1 MSHRKMH
8 LGFLSALIPICG
20 LLNSICCEKNKDSR
34 LEYLTQSH
42 SWKISPV
49 HHEIEAGR
57 PRKNI
62 IFSSEHLCLL
72 GPCFPG
78 TRSTTLTNLLEGL
91 GFDLKVMRVWDVH
104 HGFQSVVQMLKQ
116 LNREGRLKH
125 RDMLFIDSNRK
136 IHTPFLWD
144 AEGIY
149 GVKAHMIDFRDV
161 EKTKK
166 QINHL
171 VAEKMHKRT
180 KGFITSL
187 NPHTFLLLIN
197 YVFFKGIWK
206 MAFHTN
212 LKHKEDFFVDER
224 TTVQVDMM
232 WKKEQ
237 MIYSRSEKLFAT
249 MVKIPLTGN
258 MSIVLV
264 LPDVGQP
271 DSTIKEMVDQRATLL
286 KSSDMRWV
294 HLIMPKF
301 KISSKIDLK
310 KMLPKMGI
318 SNVFTAAANFSGIT
332 EEDFLAIFEVSRAIS
347 RSSPLRDSPGM
358 GASVPPTM
366 PRAETRLVSPQ
377 AIHEATMEVSEK
389 GKIDTAKD
397 MDSSNTIP
405 CHTHRAAPSVVKLN
419 RPFFLFV
426 EDWVTQRAI
435 FMGKVFNPVAE

>member
-8 LGFLSALIPICG
+8 LAFSLVLILCG
-20 LLNSICCEKNKDSR
+20 LLNSICCEKKQRSR
-34 LEYLTQSH
+34 WNIYPVS
-42 SWKISPV
+42 SWKIPPV
-49 HHEIEAGR
+49 HHEIEAGNKAFAHKLFKTLLTER

-62 IFSSEHLCLL
+62 IFSPLSISASLAMLSL
-72 GPCFPG
+72 G

-232 WKKEQ
+232 WKKER

-332 EEDFLAIFEVSRAIS
+332 EEDFLAIFE
-347 RSSPLRDSPGM
+347 
-358 GASVPPTM
+358 
-366 PRAETRLVSPQ
+366 

>member
-1 MSHRKMH
+1 MGPFSSPSASRTRSMECSPHPHLFLPITAPWIAVEMSHRKMH
-8 LGFLSALIPICG
+8 LAFSLVLILCG
-20 LLNSICCEKNKDSR
+20 LLNSICCEKKQRSR
-34 LEYLTQSH
+34 WNIYPVS
-42 SWKISPV
+42 SWKIPPV
-49 HHEIEAGR
+49 HHEIEAGNKAFAHKLFKTLLTER

-62 IFSSEHLCLL
+62 IFSPLSISASLAMLSL
-72 GPCFPG
+72 G

-232 WKKEQ
+232 WKKER
-237 MIYSRSEKLFAT
+237 MIYSRSEKLFTT

-286 KSSDMRWV
+286 KSSDM
-294 HLIMPKF
+294 
-301 KISSKIDLK
+301 S
-310 KMLPKMGI
+310 
-318 SNVFTAAANFSGIT
+318 
-332 EEDFLAIFEVSRAIS
+332 
-347 RSSPLRDSPGM
+347 
-358 GASVPPTM
+358 
-366 PRAETRLVSPQ
+366 
-377 AIHEATMEVSEK
+377 
-389 GKIDTAKD
+389 
-397 MDSSNTIP
+397 
-405 CHTHRAAPSVVKLN
+405 
-419 RPFFLFV
+419 
-426 EDWVTQRAI
+426 
-435 FMGKVFNPVAE
+435 